1 MTIHWIWW
9 SSGLRRGAIVCQAL
23 LQDDNGETSR
33 LGDAELLWLH
43 SPDEHKAGVALMADV
58 G

>member
-1 MTIHWIWW
+1 M
-9 SSGLRRGAIVCQAL
+9 RRGAIVCQAL